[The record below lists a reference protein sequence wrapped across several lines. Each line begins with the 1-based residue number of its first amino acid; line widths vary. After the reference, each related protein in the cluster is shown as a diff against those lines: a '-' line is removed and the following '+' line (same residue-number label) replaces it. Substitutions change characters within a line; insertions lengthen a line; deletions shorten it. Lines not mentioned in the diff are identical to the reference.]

1 MSNNKQTTKTA
12 FRARCR
18 VALIGFASSS
28 NGAVHVKVPDATYL
42 LSSISWAGLHQR
54 GRAWGTELS
63 RVLVED
69 EIGANSVRWLCEQ
82 GMIIIDDLAEGRK
95 FCIREDDLAG
105 LQPGQRGTPR
115 GLDLGYCVGVG
126 QRHAPRET
134 VGPHTQVCQ
143 ALRIG
148 PGQQRVDTGAWTPH
162 VPREQ
167 GQVGDRRHP
176 CPADV
181 AARGSGG
188 VDDRGCAGPP
198 ENLGGSAQSPGIHAD
213 LHEKLPDRASY
224 YHQPVVLNI
233 SGFSV
238 DEYGECCALADGH
251 AEIIGRGE
259 PDEEG
264 QTYEIRVE
272 PRHRDSLVQRFAGR
286 IEAA

>member
-105 LQPGQRGTPR
+105 LQPGQMIPVYGR
-115 GLDLGYCVGVG
+115 DF
-126 QRHAPRET
+126 
-134 VGPHTQVCQ
+134 
-143 ALRIG
+143 
-148 PGQQRVDTGAWTPH
+148 
-162 VPREQ
+162 
-167 GQVGDRRHP
+167 
-176 CPADV
+176 
-181 AARGSGG
+181 
-188 VDDRGCAGPP
+188 AGWKY
-198 ENLGGSAQSPGIHAD
+198 N
-213 LHEKLPDRASY
+213 
-224 YHQPVVLNI
+224 QPVFKQVEKVL
-233 SGFSV
+233 SPV
-238 DEYGECCALADGH
+238 PVVA
-251 AEIIGRGE
+251 
-259 PDEEG
+259 
-264 QTYEIRVE
+264 
-272 PRHRDSLVQRFAGR
+272 
-286 IEAA
+286 